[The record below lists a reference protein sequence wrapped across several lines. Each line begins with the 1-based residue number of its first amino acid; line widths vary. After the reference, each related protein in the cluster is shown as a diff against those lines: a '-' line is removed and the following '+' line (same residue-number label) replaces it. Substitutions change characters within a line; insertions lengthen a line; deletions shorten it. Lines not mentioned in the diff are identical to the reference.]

1 MKGSP
6 LRWVPTLYF
15 AMGLP
20 FYTVALVVGL
30 MLKSMGVGNE
40 QITHWTGL
48 LGLAWAIKP
57 LWSPLVELT
66 PHKNRVAIG
75 FEALGGLCMAAV
87 VLLLPSPGYF
97 LPVMAVLTVAALAAA
112 THDIAADGVYMAGLD
127 ATQQAAY
134 VGWQG
139 AFFNAGKFIALGG
152 LVILAGQLEQR
163 IGITPAWQVIFVCIA
178 LLLMGLSAY
187 HLWALPK
194 AAASGTVRPQVRLR
208 EVLTDFLA
216 KPGIWTAIAFIIL
229 FRTGEALVQSVGP
242 LFLRDAA
249 AAGGL
254 NLSTAEVG
262 MAYGTGGTVAFI
274 LGSIAGGYF
283 ASWLGLRRA
292 LPWLV
297 LAMNLP
303 NLAFLF
309 LSIAQPASLAV
320 VTLALGTEMLGY
332 GFGFV
337 GLILYMMQTVAPGR
351 FQAAHYAFASGVMQ
365 LGFVLVKMISGDLQ
379 AALGYRQFFVLALV
393 AALPALWMSR
403 RLPMLAPAAKP
414 SSSAA
419 DTGGPLDAIH

>member
-1 MKGSP
+1 MKASP

-20 FYTVALVVGL
+20 YCTVGLVVGL
-30 MLKSMGVGNE
+30 MLKSLGVGNG

-66 PHKNRVAIG
+66 PHKNRVAIA
-75 FEALGGLCMAAV
+75 FQALGGLCMAAV
-87 VLLLPSPGYF
+87 ALLLPSANYF
-97 LPVMAVLTVAALAAA
+97 LPVMAVLAVAALAAA
-112 THDIAADGVYMAGLD
+112 THDIAADGVYIASLD
-127 ATQQAAY
+127 ATQQATY

-139 AFFNAGKFIALGG
+139 AFFNASKFIAMGG
-152 LVILAGQLEQR
+152 LVILAGQLER
-163 IGITPAWQVIFVCIA
+163 RVGITTAWQVIFVCIGLM
-178 LLLMGLSAY
+178 LLGLSAY

-194 AAASGTVRPQVRLR
+194 AAGSGVAREQVRLR
-208 EVLTDFLA
+208 EVLTDFFA
-216 KPGIWTAIAFIIL
+216 KPGIGSAIAFIVL
-229 FRTGEALVQSVGP
+229 FRLGEALVQGVGP
-242 LFLRDAA
+242 LFLREAS

-254 NLSTAEVG
+254 SLSTTEVG

-283 ASWLGLRRA
+283 ASRLGLRRA

-309 LSIAQPASLAV
+309 LSVAQPSNLAV
-320 VTLALGTEMLGY
+320 ITLALGAEMLGY

-337 GLILYMMQTVAPGR
+337 GLILYMMQGVAPGR

-365 LGFVLVKMISGDLQ
+365 LGYALVKMVSGDLQ
-379 AALGYRQFFVLALV
+379 AALGYRQFFVLALL

-403 RLPMLAPAAKP
+403 RLPMLAPAAK

-419 DTGGPLDAIH
+419 DTGVPLDAIH

>member
-1 MKGSP
+1 MTSAATP

-30 MLKSMGVGNE
+30 MLKSMGVANE

-66 PHKNRVAIG
+66 PHKQRIAIAAQ
-75 FEALGGLCMAAV
+75 ALGGLCMGAV
-87 VLLLPSPGYF
+87 ALLLPSPGYF
-97 LPVMAVLTVAALAAA
+97 LPVMAVLAVAALAAA
-112 THDIAADGVYMAGLD
+112 THDIAADGVYMAGLSP
-127 ATQQAAY
+127 QQQSAY

-152 LVILAGQLEQR
+152 LVMLAGHLEQR
-163 IGITPAWQVIFVCIA
+163 IGITPAWQLIFACIA
-178 LLLMGLSAY
+178 LLLLGLAGY
-187 HLWALPK
+187 HLWALPAAG
-194 AAASGTVRPQVRLR
+194 AAATDRARVRLR
-208 EVLTDFLA
+208 EVLTDFFA
-216 KPGIWTAIAFIIL
+216 KPGIWVAVAFIIL

-242 LFLRDAA
+242 LFLRDALS
-249 AAGGL
+249 AGGL
-254 NLSTAEVG
+254 GLSTAEVG

-309 LSIAQPASLAV
+309 LSTAQPASLAV
-320 VTLALGTEMLGY
+320 ITLALGAEMLGY

-337 GLILYMMQTVAPGR
+337 GLILYMMQAVAPGR

-365 LGFVLVKMISGDLQ
+365 LGFVLVKMVSGDLQ
-379 AALGYRQFFVLALV
+379 AALGYRSFFVLALV

-403 RLPMLAPAAKP
+403 RLPLLEVPRCAA
-414 SSSAA
+414 A
-419 DTGGPLDAIH
+419 

>member
-1 MKGSP
+1 MMSSRAP

-20 FYTVALVVGL
+20 YYTVALVVGL
-30 MLKSMGVGNE
+30 MLKSRGVANE

-66 PHKNRVAIG
+66 PHKNRVAIV
-75 FEALGGLCMAAV
+75 FEAVGGLCMAGVA
-87 VLLLPSPGYF
+87 LLLPSPNYF
-97 LPVMAVLTVAALAAA
+97 LPVMAVLAVAALAAA

-127 ATQQAAY
+127 ASQQAAY

-139 AFFNAGKFIALGG
+139 AFFNVGKFIALGP
-152 LVILAGQLEQR
+152 LVILAGYLEQR
-163 IGITPAWQVIFVCIA
+163 LGITPAWQVIFVCIG
-178 LLLMGLSAY
+178 LLLVGLSAY
-187 HLWALPK
+187 HLWALPR
-194 AAASGTVRPQVRLR
+194 AAVSGAVRPQVRLR
-208 EVLTDFLA
+208 EVLTDFFA
-216 KPGIWTAIAFIIL
+216 KPGIWAAVAFIIL
-229 FRTGEALVQSVGP
+229 FRTGESLVQGVGP

-249 AAGGL
+249 SAGGL
-254 NLSTAEVG
+254 SLTTAEVG

-297 LAMNLP
+297 VAMNLP

-309 LSIAQPASLAV
+309 LSVAQPTSLV
-320 VTLALGTEMLGY
+320 VVSLALGVEMLGY

-337 GLILYMMQTVAPGR
+337 GLILYMMQGVAPGR

-365 LGFVLVKMISGDLQ
+365 LGSVLVKMVSGDLQ
-379 AALGYRQFFVLALV
+379 AALGYRQFFVLALL

-403 RLPMLAPAAKP
+403 RLPMMAPAAVR
-414 SSSAA
+414 
-419 DTGGPLDAIH
+419 GGSP